1 MSALVQLLPI
11 ILMLGVFYLIV
22 FVPENKR
29 KKKYASMLSS
39 IKVNDEIVTRGGIM
53 GKITNIQDDFV
64 IVQSGPDR
72 TRFKLSKTGIL
83 NVLTAKDETV
93 KEPIKETAKEIDGT
107 TK

>member
-1 MSALVQLLPI
+1 MNAIVSYGPI

-22 FVPENKR
+22 FVPESKR
-29 KKKYASMLSS
+29 KKKYASMLAS

-72 TRFKLSKTGIL
+72 ARFKLSKSGIL
-83 NVLTAKDETV
+83 NVLTEKDATV
-93 KEPIKETAKEIDGT
+93 KETIKEIDNSSVEN
-107 TK
+107 